1 MSATPM
7 ESFQEFLPEWEE
19 LLSVSPVN
27 SLYLTPQ
34 WQQVWW
40 DSFGNGRKLAG
51 YYMRDAGA
59 LMAVASLSRQGD
71 EVTFTGG
78 PETFDYND
86 FLIRPG
92 YETAFFSELLQSLEA
107 DRVKT
112 MTLYSLI
119 ETSPT
124 LIHLPE
130 QARSQGYRVEIIEE
144 DVTPGLELPNSWED
158 YLAQLSKKD
167 RHELRRKLR
176 RLESVD
182 NWRWYCIDDEA
193 GVSGRLDD
201 FLELMRMSDLEKD
214 KYMTEERERFFRSM
228 AHRTTSLGLLK
239 LFFLEINGQ
248 AVATSLCFDYGS
260 SRLLYNSG
268 YNPDYAYYS
277 VGLLLNALCL
287 RDAIE
292 QGKGYFDFLRG
303 SEPYKYHLGGK
314 NHNLYQMVVT
324 KS

>member
-7 ESFQEFLPEWEE
+7 ESFQEILPEWEE

-40 DSFGNGRKLAG
+40 DHFADGRKMAG
-51 YYMRDAGA
+51 FYIRDAGA

-92 YETAFFSELLQSLEA
+92 YETAFFSELLRSLAAE
-107 DRVKT
+107 RVKT
-112 MTLYSLI
+112 MTLYSLV
-119 ETSPT
+119 ESSPT
-124 LIHLPE
+124 LTHLPE
-130 QARSQGYRVEIIEE
+130 QARNQGYQVEVIEE
-144 DVTPGLELPNSWED
+144 DVAPGLELPASWDD
-158 YLAQLSKKD
+158 YLSLLSKKN

-176 RLESVD
+176 RLESLE
-182 NWRWYCIDDEA
+182 NWRWYCLDAEDEVA
-193 GVSGRLDD
+193 RRLDD
-201 FLELMRMSDLEKD
+201 FLRLMRMSGREKD
-214 KYMTEERERFFRSM
+214 QYMTEEREDFFRSM
-228 AHRTTSLGLLK
+228 AHRIASLGLLK
-239 LFFLEINGQ
+239 LFFLEIDGEL
-248 AVATSLCFDYGS
+248 VAASLCFDYGS

-314 NHNLYQMVVT
+314 NQILYQMVVT

>member
-7 ESFQEFLPEWEE
+7 ESFQEILPEWEE

-40 DSFGNGRKLAG
+40 DHFADGREMAG
-51 YYMRDAGA
+51 FYIRDAGA

-92 YETAFFSELLQSLEA
+92 YETAFFSELLRSLAA

-119 ETSPT
+119 ESSPT
-124 LIHLPE
+124 LTHLPE
-130 QARSQGYRVEIIEE
+130 QARSQGYQVEIIEE
-144 DVTPGLELPNSWED
+144 DVAPGLELPASWDD
-158 YLAQLSKKD
+158 YLALLSKKN

-176 RLESVD
+176 RLESVE
-182 NWRWYCIDDEA
+182 NWRWYCLDAEDEVA
-193 GVSGRLDD
+193 RRLDD
-201 FLELMRMSDLEKD
+201 FLRLMRMSGREKD
-214 KYMTEERERFFRSM
+214 QYMTEEREGFFRSM
-228 AHRTTSLGLLK
+228 AHRTASLGLLK
-239 LFFLEINGQ
+239 LFFLEIDGES
-248 AVATSLCFDYGS
+248 VAASLCFDYGS

-314 NHNLYQMVVT
+314 NHILYQMVVT